1 MELTSPA
8 SHSTMPKLKEFLS
21 WCFFALKISMV
32 MVSSRVEIQGNTKE
46 EERQF
51 LHEARV
57 FQEMSTLAMQ
67 C

>member
-1 MELTSPA
+1 
-8 SHSTMPKLKEFLS
+8 MPKLKEFLS

-32 MVSSRVEIQGNTKE
+32 IVSSRVEIQGNTKE